1 MYCIIDVAKAGD
13 PRILEIQGVVWFL
26 TQDLAWEYYHFQ
38 KEELKNKQLAYC
50 KSENDLHLHF
60 NTNSEYIKRMKTKT
74 RLTKN
79 DNEPGVTVGVNI

>member
-1 MYCIIDVAKAGD
+1 MYCIVDFAKAGD

-74 RLTKN
+74 YH
-79 DNEPGVTVGVNI
+79 